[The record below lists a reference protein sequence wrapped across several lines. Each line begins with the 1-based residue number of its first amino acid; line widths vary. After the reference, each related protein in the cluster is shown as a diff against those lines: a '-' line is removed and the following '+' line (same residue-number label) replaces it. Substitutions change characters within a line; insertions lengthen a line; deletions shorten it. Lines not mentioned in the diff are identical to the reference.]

1 MANLTATYMGLE
13 LKSPLIL
20 GSCNLTEKPGV
31 PEELEEAG
39 IGAIVYK
46 SLFEEQIQLEGLQ
59 MSEDMSE
66 YEYRSAEMER
76 LFPAIEHSG
85 PKEHLYKLEKL
96 KKRVNVPVIA
106 SLNAIYE
113 PTWVDYAKQLESTGV
128 DALELN
134 LFSEPRYFETSG
146 ESVEEKQLQIIE
158 SVKKA
163 VKIPVSLKLSL
174 FYTNPLNFIKKA
186 DEFGVNGYVLFNRFF
201 HPEINLNDEEF
212 YFPWH
217 LSDTKDSLLAIRFA
231 GLLYGNLEGSVCAS
245 RGVYSAKDVLKL
257 ILAGADTVQVVS
269 TVYKNKP
276 KVISEILGE
285 MSKWMDEKGYKSLDD
300 FRGKLSR
307 KNLKDPFVYQRG
319 QYVDILMSN
328 EEIFKKYPT
337 I

>member
-1 MANLTATYMGLE
+1 MANLTATYMGIE

-20 GSCNLTEKPGV
+20 GACNLTEKPGI

-46 SLFEEQIQLEGLQ
+46 SLFEEQIQLEELQ

-76 LFPAIEHSG
+76 LFPTIEHAG

-113 PTWVDYAKQLESTGV
+113 PTWVDYAKQLESTGI
-128 DALELN
+128 DGLELN

-163 VKIPVSLKLSL
+163 VNIPVSLKLSL

-186 DEFGVNGYVLFNRFF
+186 DEFGIDGYVLFNRFF
-201 HPEINLNDEEF
+201 HPEIDLYHEEF
-212 YFPWH
+212 NFPWH
-217 LSDTKDSLLAIRFA
+217 LSDTKDSLLGIRFA

-257 ILAGADTVQVVS
+257 ILAGADTVQMVS

-276 KVISEILGE
+276 KVVSEILEE
-285 MSKWMDEKGYKSLDD
+285 MSKWMDEKGYKLLDD